1 MTKKNEALAKTQA
14 RKAGNNGNY
23 PPADKQFGEPNGN
36 KQGHGFFKKEN
47 TLDLQFRELTRK
59 EKE

>member
-23 PPADKQFGEPNGN
+23 PPADKQFGKP
-36 KQGHGFFKKEN
+36 
-47 TLDLQFRELTRK
+47 RK
-59 EKE
+59 RCQETYLCF